1 MSSIFVVNYSQV
13 ASSVR
18 MASSGVIPLSP
29 AVLPPYPS
37 IHYRPRP
44 PWPPNAVLP
53 PVVQQTR
60 YVTSPVRP
68 TDLTKAEP
76 APSPPPPSESPGPG
90 PVPKAAG
97 ECPSP
102 LRNAVKRTRRKRCG
116 QCEGCLRKDNC
127 GSCSV
132 CTNPNSTNSIC
143 KYRRC
148 EVLTRRRSVTV
159 SGGYKAK
166 LMHILCRVYAS
177 NNTDCHST
185 RDDNWLICT

>member
-1 MSSIFVVNYSQV
+1 
-13 ASSVR
+13 

-44 PWPPNAVLP
+44 PWPPNAGLP
-53 PVVQQTR
+53 SVVQQTR

-76 APSPPPPSESPGPG
+76 VPSPSPPSESPGLG
-90 PVPKAAG
+90 AKTMG
-97 ECPSP
+97 ESPSP

-116 QCEGCLRKDNC
+116 QCEGCSRRENC

-132 CTNPNSTNSIC
+132 CSNPNSTNSIC

-159 SGGYKAK
+159 SGAYKAE
-166 LMHILCRVYAS
+166 LMHILCSVYDTFNS
-177 NNTDCHST
+177 TD
-185 RDDNWLICT
+185 